1 MKALLV
7 IVAVILAS
15 VVVASA
21 AGEPWVLWYHSE
33 NEGREGRT
41 VWARREAFEDK
52 ATCLAG
58 AGKHV
63 RSLEEVMVPALGTD
77 GHFHYDDKGTWFA
90 IFTYKDKPWVV
101 HVDLSCWPS
110 SVDPRK

>member
-1 MKALLV
+1 MLP
-7 IVAVILAS
+7 LAGVLS
-15 VVVASA
+15 GGLSEPDVVTA
-21 AGEPWVLWYHSE
+21 W
-33 NEGREGRT
+33 
-41 VWARREAFEDK
+41 EDK